1 MVSTRT
7 TGLAKAGTRPR
18 KSGISRGGIIAD
30 ASSTRTSIQ
39 RNDPFRK
46 VYGVRDWA
54 NMLQINNILHA
65 LEEAKHSLDQII
77 ESAMDLPQCHG

>member
-1 MVSTRT
+1 MRAAWT
-7 TGLAKAGTRPR
+7 AKADTPE
-18 KSGISRGGIIAD
+18 KSPD
-30 ASSTRTSIQ
+30 AMTI
-39 RNDPFRK
+39 FRK
-46 VYGVRDWA
+46 VREAVTKS